1 MAVYRKNFL
10 TRMRSLKKK
19 IGEEKDRGA
28 AKMYLQIEKVV
39 LDCDYSK
46 YQKAKQL
53 VRYSLD
59 GNSADQC
66 ATYLNTSSSNIRDRL
81 RLISDSLY
89 NIFGEDLFDLFSNF
103 SLNEEEIK
111 KRVYVANHFKNS
123 STDYLFMDFLHII
136 LRNTVPER
144 KSYSVYDCKQE
155 LDFILRH
162 SIPYVKSELSTLDK
176 GKVAFLVD
184 VLDGK
189 RGNLDERFNFIK
201 SLEAKEEVDEDVF
214 DSL

>member
-1 MAVYRKNFL
+1 MYRKNFL

-19 IGEEKDRGA
+19 IGEEKDRDA
-28 AKMYLQIEKVV
+28 AKTYLEIEKFV
-39 LDCDYSK
+39 LACDFSK

-59 GNSADQC
+59 GNSAEQC
-66 ATYLNTSSSNIRDRL
+66 AIYLNTSSSNIRDRL

-89 NIFGEDLFDLFSNF
+89 NIFGEDLFDLFINF

-136 LRNTVPER
+136 LRNTTPER
-144 KSYSVYDCKQE
+144 KSYSIYDCKQE
-155 LDFILRH
+155 LEFIL
-162 SIPYVKSELSTLDK
+162 
-176 GKVAFLVD
+176 
-184 VLDGK
+184 
-189 RGNLDERFNFIK
+189 
-201 SLEAKEEVDEDVF
+201 
-214 DSL
+214 